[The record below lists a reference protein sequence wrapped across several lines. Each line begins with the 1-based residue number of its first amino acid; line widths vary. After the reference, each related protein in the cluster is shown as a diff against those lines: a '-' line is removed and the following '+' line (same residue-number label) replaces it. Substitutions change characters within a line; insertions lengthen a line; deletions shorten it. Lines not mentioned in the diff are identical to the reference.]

1 MSRIDRV
8 TKEKEK
14 IMRMLIWLFLFAVST
29 AYSQG
34 RIIFPEIP
42 PDSKMPEMEVRSTKT
57 EVVIK
62 SGIATVTVEQVFY
75 NPTNLRLEGE
85 YVFMLPAES
94 QVHDF
99 HLYIDGKKVKGE
111 LLDGN
116 EAAEIYRNIVRTLRD
131 PALLEYAGYG
141 VFKARIFPIEPK
153 SDRKIEL
160 SYAQIL
166 KYQKNDFKFT
176 FPIRQAG
183 IGKSGNFYLS
193 LTLQEHTTIGNIYSP
208 SHAIQVQRPDPK
220 SAKISLEERNAYK
233 DFTLYYSVSRG
244 EIHHTLL
251 SFRPRTDRD
260 GYFILLLNPNQ
271 EKVDQNRISKDI
283 IFVTDVSGSMQG
295 EKIQQAKGAL
305 KFCVNAL
312 HPEDRFDIIAFS
324 STIQF
329 FQGHL
334 TPAGQEVKKNAE
346 YFIDNLNASG
356 GTNINEALQRALAL
370 KNQEDRRPT
379 DIIFLTDGLP
389 TEGETGIRNILK
401 NVTQTQKEFIRIF
414 SFGVGFDVNTYLLDK
429 LSQDT
434 RGRTDY
440 VKPGETIEAAISS
453 LFGKISSPFLTDV
466 TFEIDGVQVIDSYPV
481 QISDIYQGERITLLG
496 RYRQP
501 GQAKISLQGRQ
512 GERNRKYIYSVTFA
526 DRENENEFI
535 SKLWANRKVHHLL
548 SEIRFNGE
556 NPELVESIK
565 SLGKEYGIIT
575 PYTSYLVRE
584 QQEELAQLND
594 QVMAGEGG
602 VSSRRLHVRQK
613 DRDAQAEADDE
624 SVGSEA
630 YYEALAAA
638 PYAAEKSA
646 GKAAVYSSR
655 ALKKLEVADKEVE
668 MLLTVQRICGR
679 TFTLRSGVWV
689 ENNIALQS
697 QPDTRITFLS
707 DAYFQLLESDPD
719 VRKIL
724 GLGEQIS
731 FRWQGKTVLIEL

>member
-14 IMRMLIWLFLFAVST
+14 IMKMFILLFLFAVSV

-34 RIIFPEIP
+34 RIIISEQPL
-42 PDSKMPEMEVRSTKT
+42 DSKITEMELRSTKT
-57 EVVIK
+57 EAVIK
-62 SGIATVTVEQVFY
+62 SGIASVTVEQVFH
-75 NPTNLRLEGE
+75 NPTNRRLEGE

-111 LLDGN
+111 LLDGKQ
-116 EAAEIYRNIVRTLRD
+116 AAEIYRNIVRTLRD
-131 PALLEYAGYG
+131 PALLEYAGCG

-153 SDRKIEL
+153 SERKIEL

-176 FPIRQAG
+176 YPIRQAG
-183 IGKSGNFYLS
+183 IGKSDNFYLS
-193 LTLQEHTTIGNIYSP
+193 LTLQEQISIGNIYSP
-208 SHAIQVQRPDPK
+208 SHSIQVQRPDPT
-220 SAKISLEERNAYK
+220 SARITLEEKNTTK
-233 DFTLYYSVSRG
+233 DFNLYYSIS
-244 EIHHTLL
+244 ENDIHHTLL

-260 GYFILLLNPNQ
+260 GFFILLLKPDQ
-271 EKVDQNRISKDI
+271 EKVNRTRISKDV

-295 EKIQQAKGAL
+295 DKIQQAKAAL

-312 HPEDRFDIIAFS
+312 HPDDRFDIIAFS

-329 FQGHL
+329 FQGNL
-334 TPAGQEVKKNAE
+334 RPAGQDAKRNAE

-356 GTNINEALQRALAL
+356 GTNINEALQRSLAL
-370 KNQEDRRPT
+370 KNQEDRRST

-389 TEGETGIRNILK
+389 TEGVTDIANILA
-401 NVTQTQKEFIRIF
+401 NISQTQKEFIRIF
-414 SFGVGFDVNTYLLDK
+414 TFGVGFDVNTYLLDK

-434 RGRTDY
+434 RGRADY
-440 VKPGETIEAAISS
+440 VKPGEAIEAAISS

-466 TFEIDGVQVIDSYPV
+466 TLEFEGVRVLDFYPPK
-481 QISDIYQGERITLLG
+481 ISDIYQGERVTLLG
-496 RYRQP
+496 RYSHS
-501 GQAKISLQGRQ
+501 GQAKIILQGKQ
-512 GERNRKYIYSVTFA
+512 A
-526 DRENENEFI
+526 DRHQRFSYTVQFPNRETENEFI

-584 QQEELAQLND
+584 QQVELAMLD
-594 QVMAGEGG
+594 DRVVAGEGG
-602 VSSRRLHVRQK
+602 VSQNRLHDRQK
-613 DRDAQAEADDE
+613 ERETKAEADDE

-630 YYEALAAA
+630 YYEAFAAV
-638 PYAAEKSA
+638 PFAAEKSA
-646 GKAAVYSSR
+646 GKAAVLSSR
-655 ALKKLEVADKEVE
+655 ALKKLEIADKDVE
-668 MLLTVQRICGR
+668 MLLTVQRIAGR
-679 TFTLRSGVWV
+679 TFTLRRGIWV
-689 ENNIALQS
+689 ENDIELQS
-697 QPDTRITFLS
+697 KPHIRITFLS
-707 DAYFQLLESDPD
+707 DAYFKLLDSDPELP
-719 VRKIL
+719 KIL
-724 GLGEQIS
+724 GLGEQVSFQWNGKIIS
-731 FRWQGKTVLIEL
+731 IEL